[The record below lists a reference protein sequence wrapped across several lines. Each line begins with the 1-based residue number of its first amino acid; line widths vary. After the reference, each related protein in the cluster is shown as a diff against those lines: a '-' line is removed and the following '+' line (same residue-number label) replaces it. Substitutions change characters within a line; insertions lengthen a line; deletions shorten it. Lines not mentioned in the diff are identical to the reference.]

1 MDFNKN
7 YFEIFGLPVDYAVAE
22 ELLADRFLDLQKQ
35 VHPDRFAAGTDQEKR
50 LAMQW
55 ATLVNTANETLRAP
69 LPRAIYMLE
78 LRGVELKHNPALP
91 PSFLL
96 DQIELREQLEEIEE
110 GEGDLEKLDSFR
122 KEMLQAINVVQA
134 KFEEALDEDTG
145 KAERLVYELQ
155 FLSKLMVSANRLEE
169 KLLDY

>member
-1 MDFNKN
+1 
-7 YFEIFGLPVDYAVAE
+7 
-22 ELLADRFLDLQKQ
+22 LQKQ
-35 VHPDRFAAGTDQEKR
+35 VHPDRFVAGTDQEKR

-55 ATLVNTANETLRAP
+55 ATLVNTANETLRSP

-78 LRGVELKHNPALP
+78 LRGVVLKHNPALP
-91 PSFLL
+91 PSFLM
-96 DQIELREQLEEIEE
+96 DQIDLREQLEEIEE
-110 GEGDLEKLDSFR
+110 DEGDLEKLDSFR
-122 KEMLQAINVVQA
+122 KKMLQAINVLQA
-134 KFEEALDEDTG
+134 KFKEALDEDID

>member
-7 YFEIFGLPVDYAVAE
+7 YFEIFGLPVDFAVDQGI
-22 ELLADRFLDLQKQ
+22 LADRFLDLQKQ

-69 LPRAIYMLE
+69 LPRAIYLLALSGIELE
-78 LRGVELKHNPALP
+78 DNPTLP
-91 PSFLL
+91 PEFLM
-96 DQIELREQLEEIEE
+96 DQIDLREQLESIEE
-110 GEGDLEKLDSFR
+110 GASNLDELGSFR
-122 KEMLQAINVVQA
+122 KKMKQAINKVQVEFQESLEKDA
-134 KFEEALDEDTG
+134 G
-145 KAERLVYELQ
+145 KAQRLVYEFQ
-155 FLSKLMVSANRLEE
+155 FLSKLMLSANRLEE

>member
-1 MDFNKN
+1 MDFNRN

-22 ELLADRFLDLQKQ
+22 GLLADRFLDLQKQ

-78 LRGVELKHNPALP
+78 LRGVALKHNPALP
-91 PSFLL
+91 PSFLM
-96 DQIELREQLEEIEE
+96 DQIDLREQLEEIEE
-110 GEGDLEKLDSFR
+110 DEGDLVSRVFFSEVKNYKCEKFLLN
-122 KEMLQAINVVQA
+122 KKNV
-134 KFEEALDEDTG
+134 
-145 KAERLVYELQ
+145 
-155 FLSKLMVSANRLEE
+155 
-169 KLLDY
+169 

>member
-1 MDFNKN
+1 MDLNKN
-7 YFEIFGLPVDYAVAE
+7 YFEIFGLPANYAVDQ

-55 ATLVNTANETLRAP
+55 ATLVNTANETLRVP
-69 LPRAIYMLE
+69 LPRAIYLLALSGIELE
-78 LRGVELKHNPALP
+78 HNPTLP
-91 PSFLL
+91 PEFLM
-96 DQIELREQLEEIEE
+96 DQIDLREQLESIEE
-110 GEGDLEKLDSFR
+110 GASNLDELGSFR
-122 KEMLQAINVVQA
+122 KKMKQAINKVQA
-134 KFEEALDEDTG
+134 EFKEALDEDAG
-145 KAERLVYELQ
+145 KAEQLVYELQ

>member
-7 YFEIFGLPVDYAVAE
+7 YFEIFGLPVDYAVDQG
-22 ELLADRFLDLQKQ
+22 LLADRFLDLQKQ

-69 LPRAIYMLE
+69 LPRAIYLLALSGIELE
-78 LRGVELKHNPALP
+78 HNPTLP
-91 PSFLL
+91 PALL
-96 DQIELREQLEEIEE
+96 MDQIDLREQLESIEE
-110 GEGDLEKLDSFR
+110 GKGSLEKLDSFR
-122 KEMLQAINVVQA
+122 KKLEQLMNKVQA
-134 KFEEALDEDTG
+134 EFKESLDEDIG
-145 KAERLVYELQ
+145 KAEQLVYELQ
-155 FLSKLMVSANRLEE
+155 FLFKLMASAKRLEE

>member
-7 YFEIFGLPVDYAVAE
+7 YFEIFGLPVDYSVDQG
-22 ELLADRFLDLQKQ
+22 LLVDRFLELQKQ

-55 ATLVNTANETLRAP
+55 STLVNTANETLRAP
-69 LPRAIYMLE
+69 LPRAIYLLALSGIELE
-78 LRGVELKHNPALP
+78 HNPTLP
-91 PSFLL
+91 PELL
-96 DQIELREQLEEIEE
+96 MDQIELREELESIEE
-110 GEGDLEKLDSFR
+110 GEGNLEELDSFN
-122 KEMLQAINVVQA
+122 KKMFQAINEVQA
-134 KFEEALDEDTG
+134 EFKESLDDDIR

-155 FLSKLMVSANRLEE
+155 FLSKLMLSANRLEE

>member
-1 MDFNKN
+1 VDFNRN

-22 ELLADRFLDLQKQ
+22 ELLADRFLELQKQ

-78 LRGVELKHNPALP
+78 LRGVALKHNPALP
-91 PSFLL
+91 PSFLM
-96 DQIELREQLEEIEE
+96 DQIDLREQLEEIEE
-110 GEGDLEKLDSFR
+110 DEGDLEELDSFR
-122 KEMLQAINVVQA
+122 KKMLQAINVVQA
-134 KFEEALDEDTG
+134 KFKEALDKDID

>member
-7 YFEIFGLPVDYAVAE
+7 YFEIFGLPVNYAVDQ

-55 ATLVNTANETLRAP
+55 TTLVNTANETLRVP
-69 LPRAIYMLE
+69 LPRAIYLLKLSGIELE
-78 LRGVELKHNPALP
+78 HNPTLP
-91 PSFLL
+91 PEFLM
-96 DQIELREQLEEIEE
+96 DQIDLREELVSIEE
-110 GEGDLEKLDSFR
+110 GEGNLEELDSFR
-122 KEMLQAINVVQA
+122 KKMVQVINKVQSEF
-134 KFEEALDEDTG
+134 KESLDDDTS

-155 FLSKLMVSANRLEE
+155 FLSKLMVSVNRLEE

>member
-7 YFEIFGLPVDYAVAE
+7 YFEIFGLPVNYTVDQ

-55 ATLVNTANETLRAP
+55 TTLVNTANETLRVP
-69 LPRAIYMLE
+69 LPRAIYLLE
-78 LRGVELKHNPALP
+78 LSGIELEHNPTLP
-91 PSFLL
+91 PEFLM
-96 DQIELREQLEEIEE
+96 DQIDLREELVSIEEREGNLEE
-110 GEGDLEKLDSFR
+110 LDSFR
-122 KEMLQAINVVQA
+122 KKMVQVINKVQSEF
-134 KFEEALDEDTG
+134 KESLDDDTS

-155 FLSKLMVSANRLEE
+155 FLSKLMISVNRLEE

>member
-1 MDFNKN
+1 VDFNKN
-7 YFEIFGLPVDYAVAE
+7 YFEIFGLPVNYAVDQ

-55 ATLVNTANETLRAP
+55 TTLVNTANETLRVP
-69 LPRAIYMLE
+69 LPRAIYLLKLSGIELE
-78 LRGVELKHNPALP
+78 HNPALLP
-91 PSFLL
+91 EFLM
-96 DQIELREQLEEIEE
+96 DQIDLREELISIEE
-110 GEGDLEKLDSFR
+110 GEGNLEELDSFR
-122 KEMLQAINVVQA
+122 KKMVQVINKVQSEF
-134 KFEEALDEDTG
+134 KESLDDDTS

-155 FLSKLMVSANRLEE
+155 FLSKLMISANRLEE

>member
-7 YFEIFGLPVDYAVAE
+7 YFEIFGLPVDYAVDQG
-22 ELLADRFLDLQKQ
+22 LLADRFLDLQKQ

-55 ATLVNTANETLRAP
+55 ATLVNTANETLRVP
-69 LPRAIYMLE
+69 LPRAIYLLALSGKELE
-78 LRGVELKHNPALP
+78 HNPTLP
-91 PSFLL
+91 PALL
-96 DQIELREQLEEIEE
+96 MDQIDLREELESFEE
-110 GEGDLEKLDSFR
+110 GGGNLEKLDSFR
-122 KEMLQAINVVQA
+122 KKMEQAVNKVQA
-134 KFEEALDEDTG
+134 EFKESLDEDIG

-155 FLSKLMVSANRLEE
+155 FLSKLMASANRLEE